1 MKRSNGVSDVGKE
14 EREGERKRVGERN
27 EIHFYS
33 SCQYK
38 LAMYIFDSLGYK
50 YCSTKQ

>member
-1 MKRSNGVSDVGKE
+1 MGIE
-14 EREGERKRVGERN
+14 EREVTGEGEVGERN

-33 SCQYK
+33 SRKYK
-38 LAMYIFDSLGYK
+38 LAMYIFDSLGCT